1 MLYGGA
7 SIGNTFA
14 CEIPLAMKK
23 DGPIII
29 IDDDEDDRLI
39 FEEILKSLYLP
50 NEIILLSDS
59 TEVVAFLKQEHIKPF
74 MVISDI
80 NMPKINGFEMRDEIL
95 KDPAL
100 TAKTVPFIFFTTVGN
115 GYTVEEAFKRNIQGY
130 FHKTSDMKQLQET
143 LKEIADYW
151 RDAIIPEIE

>member
-1 MLYGGA
+1 MFYGLA
-7 SIGNTFA
+7 AIGNTFA
-14 CEIPLAMKK
+14 AETPSTMKK

-39 FEEILKSLYLP
+39 FEEILKSLNLP

-59 TEVVAFLKQEHIKPF
+59 TEVVAFLQQEHIKPF

-95 KDPAL
+95 KDPEL

-130 FHKTSDMKQLQET
+130 FHKTSDMRQLKET
-143 LKEIADYW
+143 LQEIADYW
-151 RDAIIPEIE
+151 RDAVIPEIE